1 MAAYKARLQEFEALL
16 GQDVID
22 REKLQ
27 KLCFSGV
34 PDEGGHRA
42 LCWKLLLNYLPLD
55 ASQWNDTLNKKRAQ
69 YRHFV
74 EEMVVEPARLS
85 KNGSGNDHV
94 DDHPLNPNPDSQWGS
109 FFKDNEVLAQID
121 KDVRRLCPD
130 IMFFQRGTDFPC
142 KLIVDD
148 PEVERLHR
156 RVTHFSLSSSSVTRK
171 GLGITKMESSNRRST
186 NTDDYYHPLPPGSEA
201 HWEVVERI
209 LFIYAKLNPGQS
221 YVQGM
226 NEIIGPIYYT
236 FATDANVALRE
247 NAEADCFW
255 CFISL
260 MGEIRDFFIRT
271 LDESESG
278 IGAMMERLMSNVRQQ
293 DFQLW
298 NHLKSQE
305 LQPQFFSFRWLT
317 LLLSQEF
324 DLPDVIRVWDSLF
337 ADANRFSYL
346 IQVCTA
352 MMVLQRDV
360 MLQNDFASN
369 MKILQHYPPVDVQ
382 VLLSKATEL
391 VESTEEDICDTTNT
405 EQSS

>member
-1 MAAYKARLQEFEALL
+1 MRCESLDQNQPSMSGAGERITSSEEIMAAYKARLLEFDTVLNAK
-16 GQDVID
+16 VID
-22 REKLQ
+22 IERVR
-27 KLCFSGV
+27 KLCFSGA
-34 PDEGGHRA
+34 PDEGGRRA
-42 LCWKLLLNYLPLD
+42 LCWKLLLHYLPLD
-55 ASQWNDTLNKKRAQ
+55 TIQWNDTLNKKRAQ

-85 KNGSGNDHV
+85 KNGSGNNHV

-109 FFKDNEVLAQID
+109 FFKDNEVLMQID

-130 IMFFQRGTDFPC
+130 IMFFQRGTEFPC

-156 RVTHFSLSSSSVTRK
+156 RVTHSSLSASSVTRK
-171 GLGITKMESSNRRST
+171 GLGITKN
-186 NTDDYYHPLPPGSEA
+186 
-201 HWEVVERI
+201 
-209 LFIYAKLNPGQS
+209 YAKLLNMILS
-221 YVQGM
+221 
-226 NEIIGPIYYT
+226 IK
-236 FATDANVALRE
+236 E

-255 CFISL
+255 SFISL

-271 LDESESG
+271 LDDSESG
-278 IGAMMERLMSNVRQQ
+278 IGAMMARLMSNLRQH
-293 DFQLW
+293 DHQLW
-298 NHLKSQE
+298 NRLRVQE

-337 ADANRFSYL
+337 ADANRFTYL

-360 MLQNDFASN
+360 MMQNDFASN
-369 MKILQHYPPVDVQ
+369 MKILQNYPPVDVQ
-382 VLLSKATEL
+382 VLLNKATEL
-391 VESTEEDICDTTNT
+391 VENPSESFCDTTNM
-405 EQSS
+405 EESS

>member
-1 MAAYKARLQEFEALL
+1 MQEFDQLL
-16 GQDVID
+16 GEENID
-22 REKLQ
+22 IKKVR

-34 PDEGGHRA
+34 PDEGGRRA
-42 LCWKLLLNYLPLD
+42 LCWKLLLNYLPLTT
-55 ASQWNDTLNKKRAQ
+55 SQWNDTLNKKRSQ

-85 KNGSGNDHV
+85 KRNESDQIDV
-94 DDHPLNPNPDSQWGS
+94 ADHPLNPNPDSQWGS

-130 IMFFQRGTDFPC
+130 IMFFQRGTDYPC
-142 KLIVDD
+142 RLIVDD

-156 RVTHFSLSSSSVTRK
+156 RVTHATLKASHVTRK
-171 GLGITKMESSNRRST
+171 GLGITKMESSNRRT
-186 NTDDYYHPLPPGSEA
+186 TTVEDYHPLPPGAEA

-236 FATDANVALRE
+236 FANDPKLDLRE
-247 NAEADCFW
+247 MAEADCFW

-271 LDESESG
+271 LDESPMG
-278 IGAMMERLMSNVRQQ
+278 IGAMMKRLMDNLKQH
-293 DFQLW
+293 DHQLW
-298 NHLKSQE
+298 NRLRVQDLE
-305 LQPQFFSFRWLT
+305 PQFFSFRWLT

-337 ADANRFSYL
+337 ADSNRFSYL

-352 MMVLQRDV
+352 MLVLQRDV
-360 MLQNDFASN
+360 MLENDFASN
-369 MKILQHYPPVDVQ
+369 MKLLQRYPPVEVQ
-382 VLLSKATEL
+382 VILSKATEL
-391 VESTEEDICDTTNT
+391 VEGPYEPPSTET
-405 EQSS
+405 SS

>member
-1 MAAYKARLQEFEALL
+1 MAAYKARLQEFDQLISE
-16 GQDVID
+16 
-22 REKLQ
+22 EKIEIQKVQ

-34 PDEGGHRA
+34 PDEGGRRA
-42 LCWKLLLNYLPLD
+42 LFWKILLNYLPLTP
-55 ASQWNDTLNKKRAQ
+55 SQWNDTLNKKRAQ

-85 KNGSGNDHV
+85 KKNEGSENHV
-94 DDHPLNPNPDSQWGS
+94 EDHPLNPNPDSQWGS
-109 FFKDNEVLAQID
+109 FFKDNEVLTQID

-148 PEVERLHR
+148 PDVERLHR
-156 RVTHFSLSSSSVTRK
+156 RVTYSSLKASTVTRRGLGVTKVESTNCRSSVV
-171 GLGITKMESSNRRST
+171 E
-186 NTDDYYHPLPPGSEA
+186 DYHPLPPGSEA

-236 FATDANVALRE
+236 FANDPNLETRAM
-247 NAEADCFW
+247 AEADCFW

-278 IGAMMERLMSNVRQQ
+278 IGAMMKRLMNNLKHH
-293 DFQLW
+293 DHQLW
-298 NHLKSQE
+298 NRLR
-305 LQPQFFSFRWLT
+305 LQDLEPQFFSFRWLT

-337 ADANRFSYL
+337 ADSNRFSYL

-352 MMVLQRDV
+352 MLVLQRDV
-360 MLQNDFASN
+360 MLENDFASN
-369 MKILQHYPPVDVQ
+369 MKLLQRYPPLDVQ
-382 VLLSKATEL
+382 ILLSKATEL
-391 VESTEEDICDTTNT
+391 IEAPGTES
-405 EQSS
+405 SS

>member
-1 MAAYKARLQEFEALL
+1 MATYKARLQEYDALL
-16 GQDVID
+16 SQDAINIRD
-22 REKLQ
+22 LRA
-27 KLCFSGV
+27 LCFSGV
-34 PDEGGHRA
+34 PDEGGRRA
-42 LCWKLLLNYLPLD
+42 LCWKLLLNYLPLETN
-55 ASQWNDTLNKKRAQ
+55 QWQDTLNKKRAQ

-85 KNGSGNDHV
+85 KNGSGNNHV
-94 DDHPLNPNPDSQWGS
+94 EDHPLNPNPDSQWGS
-109 FFKDNEVLAQID
+109 FFKDNEVLTQID

-142 KLIVDD
+142 QLVVDD

-156 RVTHFSLSSSSVTRK
+156 RVTHTSLNATAVTRK
-171 GLGITKMESSNRRST
+171 GLGIKKMETSGRRST
-186 NTDDYYHPLPPGSEA
+186 TTEDYHPLPPGSEA

-236 FATDANVALRE
+236 FASDPIIAFRE

-271 LDESESG
+271 LDDSASG
-278 IGAMMERLMSNVRQQ
+278 IGAMMERLMTNLRHH
-293 DFQLW
+293 DHQLW
-298 NHLKSQE
+298 NRLRVQE
-305 LQPQFFSFRWLT
+305 LRPQFFSFRWLT
-317 LLLSQEF
+317 LMLSQEF

-337 ADANRFSYL
+337 ADADRFTYL

-352 MMVLQRDV
+352 MMVQQRDT
-360 MLQNDFASN
+360 MLQNDFGSN

-391 VESTEEDICDTTNT
+391 VEGGELPPADPTTPDPP
-405 EQSS
+405 SS

>member
-1 MAAYKARLQEFEALL
+1 MAAYKARLQEFDRILS
-16 GQDVID
+16 QDVVD
-22 REKLQ
+22 LKALRR
-27 KLCFSGV
+27 LCFTGA
-34 PDEGGHRA
+34 PEEGGRRA

-55 ASQWNDTLNKKRAQ
+55 TNQWDETLRKKRAQ
-69 YRHFV
+69 YQHFV

-85 KNGSGNDHV
+85 KNGSGNNHV

-130 IMFFQRGTDFPC
+130 IMFFQRGTNYPC
-142 KLIVDD
+142 RLIVDD
-148 PEVERLHR
+148 QDVERLSH
-156 RVTHFSLSSSSVTRK
+156 RVTHSSLTASSVTRK
-171 GLGITKMESSNRRST
+171 GLGITKMESVSRRST
-186 NTDDYYHPLPPGSEA
+186 TTEDYHPLSPGSEA

-236 FATDANVALRE
+236 FASDPNEAFRE
-247 NAEADCFW
+247 MAEADCFW

-278 IGAMMERLMSNVRQQ
+278 IGAMMNRLMANLRQH
-293 DFQLW
+293 DHQLW
-298 NHLKSQE
+298 DRLRVQE
-305 LQPQFFSFRWLT
+305 LKPQFFSFRWLT

-337 ADANRFSYL
+337 ADTDRFSYL

-352 MMVLQRDV
+352 MMVTQRDV
-360 MLQNDFASN
+360 MMENDFAGN
-369 MKILQHYPPVDVQ
+369 MKILQHYPPGDIQ

-391 VESTEEDICDTTNT
+391 VESNGEAGIGTEA
-405 EQSS
+405 SS

>member
-1 MAAYKARLQEFEALL
+1 MAAYKARLLEFDGLLQE
-16 GQDVID
+16 DVID
-22 REKLQ
+22 VKRLRH
-27 KLCFSGV
+27 LCFSGV
-34 PDEGGHRA
+34 PDEGGRRA
-42 LCWKLLLNYLPLD
+42 LCWKLMLHYLPLD
-55 ASQWNDTLNKKRAQ
+55 RSQWNDTLNKKRAE

-85 KNGSGNDHV
+85 KNGSGNNHV
-94 DDHPLNPNPDSQWGS
+94 DDHPLNPNPESQWGS

-130 IMFFQRGTDFPC
+130 IMFFQRGTQFPC
-142 KLIVDD
+142 EVIVND

-156 RVTHFSLSSSSVTRK
+156 RVTQSSLAASAVIRK
-171 GLGITKMESSNRRST
+171 GLGITKMESSSRRSAQT
-186 NTDDYYHPLPPGSEA
+186 EDYHPLPPGSEA

-236 FATDANVALRE
+236 FANDPNLAFRE

-255 CFISL
+255 CFIAL

-271 LDESESG
+271 LDDSESG
-278 IGAMMERLMSNVRQQ
+278 IGAMMERLMANLRHH
-293 DFQLW
+293 DHQLW
-298 NHLKSQE
+298 NRLRTQE
-305 LQPQFFSFRWLT
+305 LRPQFFSFRWLT

-337 ADANRFSYL
+337 ADADRFSYL

-352 MMVLQRDV
+352 MMVSQRDV
-360 MLQNDFASN
+360 MLQNDFGSN

-391 VESTEEDICDTTNT
+391 KEGGVTPGDVSPQEES
-405 EQSS
+405 S